1 MMSTCATSPE
11 GGSHVTMVPNT
22 YKTREQ
28 MFETAAGDGN
38 GLTWGDTTTTIAEI
52 VSRSPPIMPILLR
65 CASTPS
71 DPRLAEKIAEGDV
84 VKIAR
89 LQPVDI
95 VQARVEFKS
104 SQERELRGMHEYNG
118 VPLPSVLAMPK
129 SLSTISFE
137 VVRGSVRYAFNDL
150 NDLNPS
156 KLTSKSKQCMRFNS
170 VEQISKHLPRFVKVI
185 KTYKAIRQNTKVIEG
200 HVLEVM
206 GVHTPWTTKNKYLSC
221 RIDEPDGQ
229 VCKLDLRWKGIFDA
243 LPDTKHYLI
252 QDLLR
257 MYRLPVVVRVRDFT
271 PTDWM
276 PQVTM
281 SQLKACRTL
290 DLNLTLDREVTA
302 EYVLGIRDGN
312 NSPSTLNVM
321 VMSKNVK
328 VDFVTSSD
336 MTMNPKKYHHYMENL
351 GIIGDPH
358 VNSIS
363 KDIYASEYGSFLMT
377 TVPVSKLKPR
387 SLLLKPQASSLDKP
401 EECDETSASAQKR
414 KSCDY
419 IAIDVN
425 SSEGWNH
432 ASSDVN
438 NDDEDDYESL
448 ASILSNHS
456 DQEKGETD
464 PLPGPGEASPN
475 YTAMGYSLRGS
486 SSGWHSQEMEQHH
499 RAHRATGDRSH
510 YQVPKPV
517 HRSASCQDLP
527 EVRGDDVRISTM
539 TCAENMP
546 IPPPLPGRPA
556 AVADSCPAGT
566 SPPIRPPLMRL
577 KTLPFKTNPHLK
589 DLSNCFADLKKRPT
603 TNIDPESCS
612 ATPLI
617 ETNRRPADFQ
627 CGRSQN
633 QAVFK
638 IRPSIPPPPGPF
650 ENVWPMSPPPL
661 DCLPPPPCDGDAINM
676 ADIPMADY
684 PPPLPPRW
692 PSEESI
698 ANLSTSSESLNSS
711 HSSVDLRSVFEGVD
725 KRITQHQR
733 PTGHGSVTLDRSKSF
748 TPGLPLHSTPY
759 RQLPKLPL
767 SRPDSKSSTLEFPLP
782 GSFTL
787 RIRENGSRPYS
798 GDLLD
803 EIRPPPPL
811 PPCIGPRSSSCDNL
825 LAVSGGNSRYEKH
838 AGDANARITFSSNQ
852 TINEQSAPP
861 VPDTPRPKLRYNHL
875 HTPVATIIP
884 RPSHPSVRKGR
895 KSNPFGPVEGACT
908 NAGDPETEAVE
919 HESEDEYLAPVVKNP
934 RPVPPPPIPALESVN
949 VNTIVNEVSKS
960 DDTECVHI
968 TSIRDIPRDISCLT
982 CEQVAQALALLKVQ
996 DRVIEAFLENQMN
1009 GALLQSMPQDILE
1022 NTFHMSPFHAIKVI
1036 KFVNGWRP

>member
-1 MMSTCATSPE
+1 
-11 GGSHVTMVPNT
+11 MVPNM

-28 MFETAAGDGN
+28 MFETAAGDGD
-38 GLTWGDTTTTIAEI
+38 GLTWVDTTQTIAEV

-104 SQERELRGMHEYNG
+104 NQERELRGMQEYNG

-150 NDLNPS
+150 NDLTPS
-156 KLTSKSKQCMRFNS
+156 RLTSKSKQCMRFNS
-170 VEQISKHLPRFVKVI
+170 VDQISKHLPRFVKVI
-185 KTYKAIRQNTKVIEG
+185 KTTKSIRQNTKVIEG

-351 GIIGDPH
+351 GTIGDPH

-387 SLLLKPQASSLDKP
+387 SLLMKPQAASLDKT
-401 EECDETSASAQKR
+401 EESDETSASAQKR

-419 IAIDVN
+419 IAIDIN
-425 SSEGWNH
+425 SSEGSNH
-432 ASSDVN
+432 ASSDIN
-438 NDDEDDYESL
+438 NDGEDDYESL
-448 ASILSNHS
+448 ASILSNH
-456 DQEKGETD
+456 
-464 PLPGPGEASPN
+464 N
-475 YTAMGYSLRGS
+475 
-486 SSGWHSQEMEQHH
+486 
-499 RAHRATGDRSH
+499 
-510 YQVPKPV
+510 
-517 HRSASCQDLP
+517 
-527 EVRGDDVRISTM
+527 
-539 TCAENMP
+539 
-546 IPPPLPGRPA
+546 
-556 AVADSCPAGT
+556 
-566 SPPIRPPLMRL
+566 
-577 KTLPFKTNPHLK
+577 
-589 DLSNCFADLKKRPT
+589 
-603 TNIDPESCS
+603 PESCS
-612 ATPLI
+612 ATPSI
-617 ETNRRPADFQ
+617 ETNRRPSDFQ
-627 CGRSQN
+627 CGRSHN

-661 DCLPPPPCDGDAINM
+661 DCLPPPPCDDDAINM
-676 ADIPMADY
+676 DDVPMADY

-759 RQLPKLPL
+759 RQLPKLPH
-767 SRPDSKSSTLEFPLP
+767 SRPDNKSSTLEFPLP

-825 LAVSGGNSRYEKH
+825 LAASGGNSRYEKN
-838 AGDANARITFSSNQ
+838 AGDANARIKFSSNQ
-852 TINEQSAPP
+852 TINERPAPP
-861 VPDTPRPKLRYNHL
+861 VPDTPRPPLNL
-875 HTPVATIIP
+875 NGPPIATIIP

-895 KSNPFGPVEGACT
+895 KSNPYGPVEGART
-908 NAGDPETEAVE
+908 NSGDPEAEAIE
-919 HESEDEYLAPVVKNP
+919 REEEDEYLAPVVKNP
-934 RPVPPPPIPALESVN
+934 RPVPPPPIPALESVK
-949 VNTIVNEVSKS
+949 VNTMVSEASKS
-960 DDTECVHI
+960 DDMELPHI
-968 TSIRDIPRDISCLT
+968 TSIRDIPRDISRLT

-996 DRVIEAFLENQMN
+996 DRVIEAFLEDQMN
-1009 GALLQSMPQDILE
+1009 GALLQSMSQDILE
-1022 NTFHMSPFHAIKVI
+1022 KEFHMSPFHAIKVI